1 MKRLTE
7 IEETSHGSCSVQE
20 YLTRIIC
27 WYFERIIQFVQES
40 WEEDLMIRKRRKLNQ
55 ILISI
60 ASENY
65 QVQFLFLVTNFL
77 SLYKSVKIVTTLRS
91 LNGFSYVSNAEFI
104 PSWAFLRWF
113 SLGSQCTRGLCPF
126 DLISILNG
134 WQSSRSITAINY
146 LQHSYS
152 VLATILRIRH
162 IVIL

>member
-104 PSWAFLRWF
+104 PSWAFFRSPLEVNARAV
-113 SLGSQCTRGLCPF
+113 SVLF